1 MTIPVGGATLNFVP
15 PLHARSF
22 AFGALALFAVVS
34 ASAQTIEDA
43 FNALKPGVK
52 AAAAAR
58 PEIPRPAASAS
69 VNLIAQTGYAQGA
82 PDQGPIGNCHEFAA
96 TALLNSAYYRQFKTS
111 VRFSPGD
118 LFIRSVLLTDQYAN
132 YINGDAMALTEGG
145 DTGTDLD
152 AALAYGV
159 SPESD
164 LPYSVFA
171 REYLARIL
179 PANARDMRRADMSG
193 SLTKLAN
200 MAELA
205 RIRLEQGA
213 TDAYDAVL
221 AERER
226 IATEQVAKNRALI
239 TRRFRARWPAI
250 ERERKRYQSDFAR
263 GGFVVNRA
271 VFPRS
276 YLAKNLPV
284 SENVAP
290 DTELEAWDIRSK
302 DNCRHA
308 GEPQKTFLVD
318 QLNAGRPVAVSFDLY
333 DFSSWGQGKGT
344 GGQHAFVVVGYAP
357 GPEGLV
363 FKTLNSWGAGNNH
376 PIPENA
382 LCRMSGAAVL
392 RTASDGPQK

>member
-1 MTIPVGGATLNFVP
+1 MTILTSGATLIFVS
-15 PLHARSF
+15 PLHARSLAF
-22 AFGALALFAVVS
+22 ASLLSFAVLS
-34 ASAQTIEDA
+34 ASAQTLEDA
-43 FNALKPGVK
+43 FDALKPGVK
-52 AAAAAR
+52 AAAAQ
-58 PEIPRPAASAS
+58 RPAAAPPAAAAA
-69 VNLIAQTGYAQGA
+69 VNLSAQTGYAQGA

-96 TALLNSAYYRQFKTS
+96 TALLNAAYYRQFKKS

-118 LFIRSVLLTDQYAN
+118 LFIRSVLLTDQFAN

-145 DTGTDLD
+145 DAAADLD
-152 AALAYGV
+152 AALAHGV

-171 REYLARIL
+171 REYLSRIL

-226 IATEQVAKNRALI
+226 LASEQVAKNRALI
-239 TRRFRARWPAI
+239 TRRFRKRWPEI
-250 ERERKRYQSDFAR
+250 ERERARYQADFAR
-263 GGFVVNRA
+263 GGFTVSRTA
-271 VFPRS
+271 FPS
-276 YLAKNLPV
+276 EHLAKDLPF
-284 SENVAP
+284 SEDVAP
-290 DTELEAWDIRSK
+290 GTMLEAWDIRNK

-308 GEPQKTFLVD
+308 GRPQKAFLVD
-318 QLNAGRPVAVSFDLY
+318 QLDAGRPVAVSFDLY
-333 DFSSWGQGKGT
+333 DFSSWRQGKGA
-344 GGQHAFVVVGYAP
+344 GDMHAFVVVGYAP
-357 GPEGLV
+357 GPDGLV

-376 PIPENA
+376 PIPEAA
-382 LCRMSGAAVL
+382 LCRMAGATVL
-392 RTASDGPQK
+392 LAASDPR

>member
-1 MTIPVGGATLNFVP
+1 MP
-15 PLHARSF
+15 PSHARSF
-22 AFGALALFAVVS
+22 AICALAAFTSLP
-34 ASAQTIEDA
+34 ASAQTLEEA
-43 FNALKPGVK
+43 FAALKPGVK
-52 AAAAAR
+52 AAASQR
-58 PEIPRPAASAS
+58 PDVPRPPAAAS
-69 VNLIAQTGYAQGA
+69 VNLIAQTGYAHSA

-96 TALLNSAYYRQFKTS
+96 TALLNAAYFRQFKTS

-118 LFIRSVLLTDQYAN
+118 LFIRSVLLTDQFAN

-145 DTGTDLD
+145 DAGADLD

-164 LPYSVFA
+164 LPYAVFA

-226 IATEQVAKNRALI
+226 IATKQVAKNRALI

-250 ERERKRYQSDFAR
+250 ERERARYKADFAR
-263 GGFVVNRA
+263 GGFVVSRA
-271 VFPRS
+271 GFPS
-276 YLAKNLPV
+276 AYLAKDLPM
-284 SENVAP
+284 SEDVAP

-308 GEPQKTFLVD
+308 GRPQKTFLVE

-333 DFSSWGQGKGT
+333 DFSSWGQGKGA
-344 GGQHAFVVVGYAP
+344 GGIHVFVVVGYAP
-357 GPEGLV
+357 GPDGLV

-382 LCRMSGAAVL
+382 LCRMSDATVL
-392 RTASDGPQK
+392 LASSDPR